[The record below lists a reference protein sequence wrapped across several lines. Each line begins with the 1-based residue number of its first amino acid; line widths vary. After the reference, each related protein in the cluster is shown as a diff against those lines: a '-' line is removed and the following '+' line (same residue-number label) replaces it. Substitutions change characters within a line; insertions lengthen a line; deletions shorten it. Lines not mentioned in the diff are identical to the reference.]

1 MTGFDGP
8 SQEEVIVAVVKLS
21 KGNVPS
27 SQQILALAQG
37 MYPDLQ
43 VTSKMGGRFVAVKKS
58 GLIGANIVPRN
69 KDIVV
74 RADFGSTGTRVLF
87 MILIFASVLIFAI
100 IYFAAFFPQQAK
112 FADQVAADLKKELES
127 GGAAETA

>member
-1 MTGFDGP
+1 M
-8 SQEEVIVAVVKLS
+8 AVVKLS

-27 SQQILALAQG
+27 SQQILALTQSL
-37 MYPDLQ
+37 YPNLT
-43 VTSKMGGRFVAVKKS
+43 VTSKMGGRFVAVKKT

-69 KDIVV
+69 ADIVV

-87 MILIFASVLIFAI
+87 IILIFASVLIFAI

-112 FADQVAADLKKELES
+112 FADQVAADLKKEL
-127 GGAAETA
+127 GAGAASQVK